1 MPRATARAM
10 AAIEPQTA
18 RKQHLHLD
26 HRMTEQTP
34 QRCGLVAVIGAPNA
48 GKSTLVN
55 QLVGQ
60 KVAITSAK
68 AQTTRARLLGIALT
82 QAQDG
87 AATQIILIDTPGIF
101 APRRRLDRA
110 MVHAA
115 WEGTVSADAVVLMVD
130 PLKQRRHELEPLLE
144 SLAERP
150 EKKLLVLNKV
160 DVSKKEPLL
169 ELAQELAGKVG
180 FSEVFF
186 ISALTGDGVPGLKA
200 QLAAMMPE
208 GPWHYPEEQVSDAS
222 ERLLAAEV
230 TREQLYRQLHEEL
243 PYDSAVR
250 PESYQTRK
258 DGSVEIHQQIVIAR
272 DSQKPI
278 VLGKRGARI
287 KAIGEAARAE
297 LATILGVPVHLFLHV
312 KVDEKWSDS
321 REIFEE
327 IGLDW
332 VR

>member
-1 MPRATARAM
+1 
-10 AAIEPQTA
+10 
-18 RKQHLHLD
+18 
-26 HRMTEQTP
+26 MTH
-34 QRCGLVAVIGAPNA
+34 CGMVAVIGAPNA

-68 AQTTRARLLGIALT
+68 AQTTRARLMGIALEGE
-82 QAQDG
+82 A
-87 AATQIILIDTPGIF
+87 QIILVDTPGIF

-110 MVHAA
+110 MVSAA
-115 WEGTVSADAVVLMVD
+115 WEGAESADAILLVVD

-144 SLAERP
+144 ALATRP
-150 EKKLLVLNKV
+150 ERKLLALNKV
-160 DVSKKEPLL
+160 DAAKKEPLL
-169 ELAQELAGKVG
+169 ELAQELTGKIA
-180 FSEVFF
+180 FDEVFY
-186 ISALTGDGVPGLKA
+186 ISALTGDGVPELKQRLA
-200 QLAAMMPE
+200 QLMPE
-208 GPWHYPEEQVSDAS
+208 SPWHYPEDQVSDAS

-250 PESYQTRK
+250 PESYTVRK
-258 DGSVEIHQQIVIAR
+258 DGSIEIRQQIVIGR
-272 DSQKPI
+272 DSQKAI

-287 KAIGEAARAE
+287 KAIGEAARTE
-297 LATILGVPVHLFLHV
+297 LSALLGVPVHLYLHV
-312 KVDEKWSDS
+312 KVDEKWAES
-321 REIFEE
+321 REIYEE